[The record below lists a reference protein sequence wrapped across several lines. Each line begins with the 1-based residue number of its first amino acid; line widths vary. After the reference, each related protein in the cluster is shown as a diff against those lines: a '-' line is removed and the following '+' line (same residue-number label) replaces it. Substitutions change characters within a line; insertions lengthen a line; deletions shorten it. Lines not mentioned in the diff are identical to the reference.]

1 MEEIWRDI
9 PGYEGRYQVSNLGRV
24 KSLPRVVERRNVL
37 CNCISRV
44 TVPGRI
50 LKPQKQKISGH
61 LEVKLGRS
69 PAKHYRIHRL
79 VAEAF
84 LGPCPTG
91 MEVCHNDSDPTNN
104 CVSNLRYDTRHSN
117 RIDMVIVGNEGRQI
131 IQVEQVSSIRDRLA
145 KGDSCKAIAND
156 YGVHPSTI
164 SKIKCGR
171 SFSWLE

>member
-9 PGYEGRYQVSNLGRV
+9 PGYEGRYQVSNLG
-24 KSLPRVVERRNVL
+24 
-37 CNCISRV
+37 
-44 TVPGRI
+44 
-50 LKPQKQKISGH
+50 
-61 LEVKLGRS
+61 
-69 PAKHYRIHRL
+69 
-79 VAEAF
+79 
-84 LGPCPTG
+84 
-91 MEVCHNDSDPTNN
+91 
-104 CVSNLRYDTRHSN
+104 HSN